1 MNKTKIIVDSCCHV
15 PNAHI
20 KGRSNKGKSACG
32 VLIQTHQHPKL
43 ISLQHRDFSLLRLLR
58 FYSRQVRSGL
68 RKFDPPF
75 IKITELQAPNSSTFQ
90 LFCYNQ
96 LMSRKKMGYAVLIT
110 VVLAILFLLFQYLR
124 EKYCLFGYL
133 SNTCLYRN
141 APPLPPGYVY

>member
-96 LMSRKKMGYAVLIT
+96 LMSRKKMGYATYDATAAAAVPIT
-110 VVLAILFLLFQYLR
+110 YLFLAVAQTLGATVFL
-124 EKYCLFGYL
+124 E
-133 SNTCLYRN
+133 N
-141 APPLPPGYVY
+141 A